1 MLSYA
6 GKVTDIKC
14 TERLIPE
21 FPDLLFGKQS
31 DGNSMYLDI
40 SAYAKSKGLSSSV
53 ADDFLKAYEKP
64 IEDLVLQ
71 LQLPE
76 AKVCSMNTE
85 GHVLIDG
92 SLVYLFISFVEP
104 RFLLYMCDR
113 MDELFTVG
121 ITVSDTYLAKNTLR
135 RIPLEV
141 LNQAKDAGSNQ

>member
-6 GKVTDIKC
+6 GKVTDTKC
-14 TERLIPE
+14 TEHLIPE

-31 DGNSMYLDI
+31 DGKSMFFDV
-40 SAYAKSKGLSSSV
+40 SAYLESKGLSSSL
-53 ADDFLKAYEKP
+53 ADDFLKSYEKP
-64 IEDLVLQ
+64 IADLILQ

-76 AKVCSMNTE
+76 AKVCSLNTE

-104 RFLLYMCDR
+104 RFLLYMFDR
-113 MDELFTVG
+113 MDELFTTGVS
-121 ITVSDTYLAKNTLR
+121 VSDTYLAQNTLR

-141 LNQAKDAGSNQ
+141 LKQAKDAASNQ